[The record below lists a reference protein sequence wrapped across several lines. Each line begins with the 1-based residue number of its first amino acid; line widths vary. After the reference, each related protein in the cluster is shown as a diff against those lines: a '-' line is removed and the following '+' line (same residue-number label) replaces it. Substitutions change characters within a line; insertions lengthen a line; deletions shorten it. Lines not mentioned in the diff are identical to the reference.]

1 MIYMAFITQGMN
13 DHGYSLRMRI
23 LLTGS
28 SGMLGSAIHEAV
40 IQKKPDVEIFAPSS
54 SELNLLDSNLVEE
67 KIAHF
72 KPDQIIHCAAKVGGI
87 QANID
92 DPFSYLLSNV
102 LMDSNLINV
111 AKSQRVN
118 SFLYF
123 GSSCMYPADT
133 SQPILE
139 SQIIT
144 GALEK
149 TNDGYALAKILAT
162 KLISTIATQFK
173 LDWHVFILSNLYGP
187 GDKYSEN
194 NSHLVAAVIQKI
206 DTAIR
211 SSSNTVEMWG
221 DGLAKREFTYVNDV
235 ASFVVDKIGET
246 KSMPSVINL
255 GAGED
260 YTVREY
266 YEKIAQVMGFGGEII
281 SSPSKPVGIKRKLMD
296 SELAASHG
304 WNPKTDLDSGL
315 FKTIERY
322 REDLKEHDAKG

>member
-1 MIYMAFITQGMN
+1 
-13 DHGYSLRMRI
+13 MRI

-40 IQKKPDVEIFAPSS
+40 IQKKPDVEIFTPSS
-54 SELNLLDSNLVEE
+54 SELNLLDSKLVEE

-87 QANID
+87 QANIA
-92 DPFSYLLSNV
+92 DPFSYLFSNV
-102 LMDSNLINV
+102 LMDLNLINV

-118 SFLYF
+118 SLLYF

-133 SQPILE
+133 NQPILE
-139 SQIIT
+139 SQILT

-149 TNDGYALAKILAT
+149 TNEGYALAKILAT

-173 LDWHVFILSNLYGP
+173 LDWHVLILSNLYGP

-235 ASFVVDKIGET
+235 ASFVVNKIGKT
-246 KSMPSVINL
+246 KSMPTVMNL

-260 YTVREY
+260 YTVRRY

-281 SSPSKPVGIKRKLMD
+281 SLPSKPVGMKRKLMD

-315 FKTIERY
+315 LKTIECY
-322 REDLKEHDAKG
+322 REGRKELDAKG

>member
-1 MIYMAFITQGMN
+1 
-13 DHGYSLRMRI
+13 MRI

-28 SGMLGSAIHEAV
+28 SGMLGSAIHEAL
-40 IQKKPDVEIFAPSS
+40 IQKKPNVQIYAPSS
-54 SELNLLDSNLVEE
+54 SELNLLDSKLVEE
-67 KIAHF
+67 KIAQF

-92 DPFSYLLSNV
+92 DPFSYSFSNV

-111 AKSQRVN
+111 ALSQKVN

-123 GSSCMYPADT
+123 GSSCMYPAET

-139 SQIIT
+139 SQILT

-149 TNDGYALAKILAT
+149 TNEGYALAKILAT

-173 LDWHVFILSNLYGP
+173 LDWHVLILSNLYGP

-206 DTAIR
+206 DAAIR
-211 SSSNTVEMWG
+211 SSSNNVDMWG

-235 ASFVVDKIGET
+235 ASFIVNKIGET
-246 KSMPSVINL
+246 KSMPSVMNL

-260 YTVREY
+260 YTVRDY
-266 YEKIAQVMGFGGEII
+266 YEKIAQVMGFDGEII
-281 SSPSKPVGIKRKLMD
+281 SSQSKPVGMKRKLMD
-296 SELAASHG
+296 SSLAASHG
-304 WNPKTDLDSGL
+304 WNPKTDLGSGL
-315 FKTIERY
+315 LETIEHY
-322 REDLKEHDAKG
+322 RANREELDGQE

>member
-1 MIYMAFITQGMN
+1 
-13 DHGYSLRMRI
+13 MRI

-67 KIAHF
+67 KVAHF

-92 DPFSYLLSNV
+92 DPFSYLFSNV

-111 AKSQRVN
+111 AKSQTVN

-139 SQIIT
+139 SQILT

-149 TNDGYALAKILAT
+149 TNEGYALAKILAT

-173 LDWHVFILSNLYGP
+173 LDWHVLILSNLYGP

-206 DTAIR
+206 DAAIR

-235 ASFVVDKIGET
+235 AGFVVDKIGAT

-281 SSPSKPVGIKRKLMD
+281 SLPSKPVGMKRKLMD

-304 WNPKTDLDSGL
+304 WNQKTDLDSGL
-315 FKTIERY
+315 LKTIERY
-322 REDLKEHDAKG
+322 REDLEELDAKG

>member
-1 MIYMAFITQGMN
+1 
-13 DHGYSLRMRI
+13 MRI

-28 SGMLGSAIHEAV
+28 SGMLGSAIYEAV
-40 IQKKPDVEIFAPSS
+40 SQKKPSLEVYAPSS
-54 SELNLLDSNLVEE
+54 SELDLLDSKLVEE
-67 KIAHF
+67 KISKF

-92 DPFSYLLSNV
+92 DPFSYTFSNV

-111 AKSQRVN
+111 ALSKKVK

-123 GSSCMYPADT
+123 GSSCMYPAET

-139 SQIIT
+139 SQILT

-149 TNDGYALAKILAT
+149 TNEGYALAKILAT

-173 LDWHVFILSNLYGP
+173 LDWHVLILSNLYGP

-206 DTAIR
+206 DAAIR
-211 SSSNTVEMWG
+211 SSSNNVEMWG

-235 ASFVVDKIGET
+235 ASFIVNKIGET
-246 KSMPSVINL
+246 KSMPSVMNL

-260 YTVREY
+260 YTVRDY

-281 SSPSKPVGIKRKLMD
+281 SFPSKPVGMKRKLMD
-296 SELAASHG
+296 SGLAASHG

-315 FKTIERY
+315 LETIEHY
-322 REDLKEHDAKG
+322 RANREELDGRE

>member
-1 MIYMAFITQGMN
+1 MN

-28 SGMLGSAIHEAV
+28 SGMLGSAIHKAL
-40 IQKKPDVEIFAPSS
+40 IQKKPNDEIYAPSS
-54 SELNLLDSNLVEE
+54 SELNLLDLKLVEE
-67 KIAHF
+67 KIAQF

-92 DPFSYLLSNV
+92 DPFSYFFSNV

-111 AKSQRVN
+111 ALSQKVN

-123 GSSCMYPADT
+123 GSSCMYPAET
-133 SQPILE
+133 SQPIFE
-139 SQIIT
+139 SQILT

-149 TNDGYALAKILAT
+149 TNEGYALAKILSN

-173 LDWHVFILSNLYGP
+173 LDWHVLILSNLYGP

-206 DTAIR
+206 DAAIR
-211 SSSNTVEMWG
+211 SSSNNVEMWG
-221 DGLAKREFTYVNDV
+221 DGSAKREFTYVNDV
-235 ASFVVDKIGET
+235 ASFIVNKVGET
-246 KSMPSVINL
+246 KSMPSVMNL

-266 YEKIAQVMGFGGEII
+266 YEKIAQVMGFGGEVI
-281 SSPSKPVGIKRKLMD
+281 SSPSKPVGMKRKLMD
-296 SELAASHG
+296 SSLATSHG

-315 FKTIERY
+315 LETIEHY
-322 REDLKEHDAKG
+322 RANREELDGRE

>member
-1 MIYMAFITQGMN
+1 MIYIAIITEVMN

-28 SGMLGSAIHEAV
+28 SGMLGSAIHEAI
-40 IQKKPDVEIFAPSS
+40 IQKKPHVEIFAPSS
-54 SELNLLDSNLVEE
+54 SELNLLDSNLVQE
-67 KIAHF
+67 KIAHY

-92 DPFSYLLSNV
+92 DPFSYFFSNV
-102 LMDSNLINV
+102 RMDSNLINA
-111 AKSQRVN
+111 AKSHRVN

-139 SQIIT
+139 SQILT

-149 TNDGYALAKILAT
+149 TNEGYALAKILAT

-173 LDWHVFILSNLYGP
+173 LDWHVLILSNLYGP
-187 GDKYSEN
+187 GDKYSEGD
-194 NSHLVAAVIQKI
+194 SHLVAAVIQKI
-206 DTAIR
+206 DAAIR
-211 SSSNTVEMWG
+211 SGSNTVEMWG

-235 ASFVVDKIGET
+235 ASFVVSKIGET
-246 KSMPSVINL
+246 KSMPSVMNL
-255 GAGED
+255 GAGKD
-260 YTVREY
+260 CSVRDY

-281 SSPSKPVGIKRKLMD
+281 SLPGKPVGMKRKLMD
-296 SELAASHG
+296 SEMAASHG

-315 FKTIERY
+315 LETIERY
-322 REDLKEHDAKG
+322 REDRKELDGKE

>member
-1 MIYMAFITQGMN
+1 
-13 DHGYSLRMRI
+13 
-23 LLTGS
+23 
-28 SGMLGSAIHEAV
+28 MLGSAIHEAL
-40 IQKKPDVEIFAPSS
+40 IQKKPNVQIYAPSS
-54 SELNLLDSNLVEE
+54 SELNLLDSKLVEE
-67 KIAHF
+67 KIAQF

-92 DPFSYLLSNV
+92 DPFSYSFSNV

-111 AKSQRVN
+111 ALSQKVN

-123 GSSCMYPADT
+123 GSSCMYPAET

-139 SQIIT
+139 SQILT

-149 TNDGYALAKILAT
+149 TNEGYALAKILAT

-173 LDWHVFILSNLYGP
+173 LDWHVLILSNLYGP

-206 DTAIR
+206 DAAIR
-211 SSSNTVEMWG
+211 SSSNNVDMWG

-235 ASFVVDKIGET
+235 ASFIVNKIGET
-246 KSMPSVINL
+246 KSMPSVMNL

-260 YTVREY
+260 YTVRDY
-266 YEKIAQVMGFGGEII
+266 YEKIAQVMGFEGEII
-281 SSPSKPVGIKRKLMD
+281 SFPSKPVGMKRKLMD
-296 SELAASHG
+296 SSLAASHG
-304 WNPKTDLDSGL
+304 WNPKTDLGSGL
-315 FKTIERY
+315 LETIEHY
-322 REDLKEHDAKG
+322 RANREELDGQE

>member
-1 MIYMAFITQGMN
+1 
-13 DHGYSLRMRI
+13 MRI

-28 SGMLGSAIHEAV
+28 SGMLGSAIHEAL
-40 IQKKPDVEIFAPSS
+40 IQKKPNVQIYAPSS
-54 SELNLLDSNLVEE
+54 SELNLLDSKLVEE
-67 KIAHF
+67 KIAQF

-92 DPFSYLLSNV
+92 DPFSYSFSNV

-111 AKSQRVN
+111 ALSQKVN

-123 GSSCMYPADT
+123 GSSCMYPAET

-139 SQIIT
+139 SQILT

-149 TNDGYALAKILAT
+149 TNEGYALAKILAT

-173 LDWHVFILSNLYGP
+173 LDWHVLILSNLYGP

-206 DTAIR
+206 DAAIR
-211 SSSNTVEMWG
+211 SSSNNVDMWG

-235 ASFVVDKIGET
+235 ASFIVNKIGET
-246 KSMPSVINL
+246 KSMPSVMNL

-260 YTVREY
+260 YTVRDY
-266 YEKIAQVMGFGGEII
+266 YEKIAQVMGFEGEII
-281 SSPSKPVGIKRKLMD
+281 SFPSKPVGMKRKLMD
-296 SELAASHG
+296 SSLAASHG
-304 WNPKTDLDSGL
+304 WNPKTDLGSGL
-315 FKTIERY
+315 LETIEHY
-322 REDLKEHDAKG
+322 RANREELDGQE

>member
-1 MIYMAFITQGMN
+1 
-13 DHGYSLRMRI
+13 
-23 LLTGS
+23 
-28 SGMLGSAIHEAV
+28 MLGSAIHEAL
-40 IQKKPDVEIFAPSS
+40 IQKKPNVQIYAPSS
-54 SELNLLDSNLVEE
+54 SELNLLDSKLVEE
-67 KIAHF
+67 KIAQF

-92 DPFSYLLSNV
+92 DPFSYSFSNV

-111 AKSQRVN
+111 ALSQKVN

-123 GSSCMYPADT
+123 GSSCMYPAET

-139 SQIIT
+139 SQILT

-149 TNDGYALAKILAT
+149 TNEGYALAKILAT

-173 LDWHVFILSNLYGP
+173 LDWHVLILSNLYGP

-206 DTAIR
+206 DAAIR
-211 SSSNTVEMWG
+211 SSSNNVDMWG

-235 ASFVVDKIGET
+235 ASFIVNKIGET
-246 KSMPSVINL
+246 KSMPSVMNL

-260 YTVREY
+260 YTVRDY
-266 YEKIAQVMGFGGEII
+266 YEKIAQVMGFDGEII
-281 SSPSKPVGIKRKLMD
+281 SSQSKPVGMKRKLMD
-296 SELAASHG
+296 SSLAASHG
-304 WNPKTDLDSGL
+304 WNPKTDLGSGL
-315 FKTIERY
+315 LETIEHY
-322 REDLKEHDAKG
+322 RANREELDGQE

>member
-1 MIYMAFITQGMN
+1 
-13 DHGYSLRMRI
+13 MRI

-28 SGMLGSAIHEAV
+28 SGMLGSAIHEAL
-40 IQKKPDVEIFAPSS
+40 IQKKPNVEVYAPSS
-54 SELNLLDSNLVEE
+54 SELNLLDSKLVEE
-67 KIAHF
+67 KIAQF
-72 KPDQIIHCAAKVGGI
+72 KPDQIFHCAAKVGGI

-92 DPFSYLLSNV
+92 DPFTYFFSNV

-111 AKSQRVN
+111 ALSQKVN

-123 GSSCMYPADT
+123 GSSCMYPAET

-139 SQIIT
+139 SQILT

-149 TNDGYALAKILAT
+149 TNEGYALAKILAT

-173 LDWHVFILSNLYGP
+173 LDWHVLILSNLYGP

-206 DTAIR
+206 DAAIS
-211 SSSNTVEMWG
+211 SSSNNVEMWG

-235 ASFVVDKIGET
+235 ASFIVNKIGET
-246 KSMPSVINL
+246 KSMPSVMNL
-255 GAGED
+255 GAGVD
-260 YTVREY
+260 YTVRDY
-266 YEKIAQVMGFGGEII
+266 YEKIAQAMGFDGEII
-281 SSPSKPVGIKRKLMD
+281 SFPSKPVGMKRKLMD
-296 SELAASHG
+296 SSLAASHG

-315 FKTIERY
+315 LETIEHY
-322 REDLKEHDAKG
+322 RANRKELDGQE

>member
-1 MIYMAFITQGMN
+1 
-13 DHGYSLRMRI
+13 
-23 LLTGS
+23 
-28 SGMLGSAIHEAV
+28 MLGSAIHKAL
-40 IQKKPDVEIFAPSS
+40 IQKTPNDEIYAPSS
-54 SELNLLDSNLVEE
+54 SELNLLDSKLVEE
-67 KIAHF
+67 KIAQF

-92 DPFSYLLSNV
+92 DPFSYSFSNV

-111 AKSQRVN
+111 ALSQKVN

-123 GSSCMYPADT
+123 GSSCMYPAET
-133 SQPILE
+133 SQPIFE
-139 SQIIT
+139 SQILT

-149 TNDGYALAKILAT
+149 TNEGYALAKILAT

-173 LDWHVFILSNLYGP
+173 LDWHVLILSNLYGP

-206 DTAIR
+206 DAAIR
-211 SSSNTVEMWG
+211 SSSNNVEMWG

-235 ASFVVDKIGET
+235 ASFIVNKIGET
-246 KSMPSVINL
+246 KSMPSVMNL

-260 YTVREY
+260 YTVRDY

-281 SSPSKPVGIKRKLMD
+281 SSPSKPVGMKRKLMD
-296 SELAASHG
+296 SSLAASHG

-315 FKTIERY
+315 LETIEHY
-322 REDLKEHDAKG
+322 RANREEFDGQE

>member
-1 MIYMAFITQGMN
+1 MN
-13 DHGYSLRMRI
+13 YQRYSSRMRI

-28 SGMLGSAIHEAV
+28 SGMLGSAIHEAL
-40 IQKKPDVEIFAPSS
+40 IQKKPNVEIYAPSS
-54 SELNLLDSNLVEE
+54 SELNLLDSKLVEE
-67 KIAHF
+67 KIAQF

-92 DPFSYLLSNV
+92 DPFSYFFSNV

-111 AKSQRVN
+111 ALSQKVN

-123 GSSCMYPADT
+123 GSSCMYPAET

-139 SQIIT
+139 SQILT

-149 TNDGYALAKILAT
+149 TNEGYALAKILAT

-173 LDWHVFILSNLYGP
+173 LDWHVLILSNLYGP

-206 DTAIR
+206 DAAIR
-211 SSSNTVEMWG
+211 SSSNNVEMWG

-235 ASFVVDKIGET
+235 ASFIVNKIGET
-246 KSMPSVINL
+246 KSMPSVMNL

-260 YTVREY
+260 YTVRDY
-266 YEKIAQVMGFGGEII
+266 YEKIAQVMGFEGEII
-281 SSPSKPVGIKRKLMD
+281 SFPSKPVGMKRKLMD
-296 SELAASHG
+296 SSLAASHG
-304 WNPKTDLDSGL
+304 WNPKTVLDSGL
-315 FKTIERY
+315 LETIEHY
-322 REDLKEHDAKG
+322 RANREEFDGQE

>member
-1 MIYMAFITQGMN
+1 MN

-28 SGMLGSAIHEAV
+28 SGMLGSAIHEAI
-40 IQKKPDVEIFAPSS
+40 IQKKPDVKIFAPSS

-67 KIAHF
+67 KIAQF

-92 DPFSYLLSNV
+92 DPFSYFFSNV

-111 AKSQRVN
+111 AKSQGVN

-139 SQIIT
+139 SQILT

-149 TNDGYALAKILAT
+149 TNEGYALAKILAT

-173 LDWHVFILSNLYGP
+173 LDWHVLILSNLYGP

-206 DTAIR
+206 DAAIR
-211 SSSNTVEMWG
+211 SGSKTVEMWG
-221 DGLAKREFTYVNDV
+221 DGLAKREFTYVDDV
-235 ASFVVDKIGET
+235 ASFVVNKIGVT
-246 KSMPSVINL
+246 KSMPSVMNL

-260 YTVREY
+260 YTVRDY
-266 YEKIAQVMGFGGEII
+266 YEKVAQVMGFGGEII
-281 SSPSKPVGIKRKLMD
+281 SLPNKPVGMKRKLMD

-304 WNPKTDLDSGL
+304 WNPKSDLDSGL
-315 FKTIERY
+315 LKTIARY
-322 REDLKEHDAKG
+322 REDRKELDGKE